1 VSNFGIYLMTTSSS
15 AEAIMEVK
23 QEKRSGSERRQY
35 LLAALPRNLDRRQ
48 TGERRNAEAAKKADI
63 ESSQWLLD

>member
-1 VSNFGIYLMTTSSS
+1 
-15 AEAIMEVK
+15 MEVK

-35 LLAALPRNLDRRQ
+35 LLAALPRTLDRRQ
-48 TGERRNAEAAKKADI
+48 AGERRKAEMAGKADI

>member
-1 VSNFGIYLMTTSSS
+1 
-15 AEAIMEVK
+15 MEVK

-35 LLAALPRNLDRRQ
+35 LLAALPRTLDRRQ
-48 TGERRNAEAAKKADI
+48 TGERRKAEMAGKADI